1 MADRERRP
9 APSPDDVRAQ
19 LRERFSALR
28 GELERLRFE
37 TDRRWDEL
45 LARLTANPE
54 EIVPEELL
62 RGRASPEAES
72 VPRGAVRAESVRRLD
87 AAGSQVDAL
96 TIFLEECRK
105 HASRAVLLVER
116 RGRMEVWK
124 SAGFDREREDERRIS
139 IPLDSAGAIAR
150 VREGFP
156 QRLSSGN
163 EISRALGAADAA
175 DAVVVPF
182 VVRDKVSGAAYA
194 DVSGAEGT
202 LDADA
207 IALLTWLAGIVVD
220 RLAKRKL
227 VPSPALRDVQSS
239 ADIAPS
245 EAPPSFA
252 SIPLPSEPAAPLPR
266 DQGIPAPP
274 PAAVAARPV
283 RRERPAAG
291 ASLGG
296 PLAPNAPN
304 ERGDEARRFARL
316 LASEI
321 RLYNERAVTEG
332 RARGDLYARLRQDI
346 ERGRRLYEE
355 RVPAD
360 VRSRAD
366 YYYEELVEVLA
377 GGRPEALK

>member
-1 MADRERRP
+1 MPETRLPRGRP
-9 APSPDDVRAQ
+9 GGAPGPHGG
-19 LRERFSALR
+19 LEIGRFRPGAGR
-28 GELERLRFE
+28 GEEDL
-37 TDRRWDEL
+37 DP
-45 LARLTANPE
+45 ARQ
-54 EIVPEELL
+54 
-62 RGRASPEAES
+62 R
-72 VPRGAVRAESVRRLD
+72 
-87 AAGSQVDAL
+87 
-96 TIFLEECRK
+96 
-105 HASRAVLLVER
+105 
-116 RGRMEVWK
+116 
-124 SAGFDREREDERRIS
+124 
-139 IPLDSAGAIAR
+139 GAIAR

-163 EISRALGAADAA
+163 EVSRALGADDAS

-194 DVSGAEGT
+194 DVSGAAGA

-207 IALLTWLAGIVVD
+207 IALLTWLAGVVVD

-239 ADIAPS
+239 AGIAPS
-245 EAPPSFA
+245 EIPPSFA
-252 SIPLPSEPAAPLPR
+252 SIPLPNEPAAPLPR

-274 PAAVAARPV
+274 PAAAIARPV
-283 RRERPAAG
+283 RRQRPAEGAGLERP
-291 ASLGG
+291 LGG
-296 PLAPNAPN
+296 PLAPN
-304 ERGDEARRFARL
+304 ERGNEARRFARL

-321 RLYNERAVTEG
+321 KLYNERAVTEG
-332 RARGDLYARLRQDI
+332 RAHGDLYARLRQDI

-360 VRSRAD
+360 VRSRSD